1 LLVENTTVRF
11 AIMVLFMLGT
21 YTFMRLNYL
30 AMVMCVTPYVFIVFS
45 FIGTEFRSI
54 ASERILDT
62 FIGCAIAFSASYFL
76 FPSWEREQLKQYMG
90 DIVKANMLYLQ
101 KIIKA
106 LSGHQVSLIE
116 YKVSRRDVYLHSAN
130 LSAAFQRMLSEP
142 KSKQTSTSQL
152 QQFVVLNHLFFS
164 NIANMATTLLSKDRQ
179 GYPAELLHMA
189 RKVHSKL
196 DESRK
201 KLGNKEELFL
211 PGEATTNPEE
221 ATDDVLLKEQLQF
234 VYKISKDIEKTDHC
248 YYFSRYT
255 SASSYPFSP
264 SPIML
269 PNDLPETCDSLRNSS
284 RACTL
289 EICTST
295 TGALMAAM
303 ASPMATDVC
312 V

>member
-54 ASERILDT
+54 ASERIMDT
-62 FIGCAIAFSASYFL
+62 FIGCGIAFSASYFL

-90 DIVKANMLYLQ
+90 EIVKANMLYLQ

-106 LSGHQVSLIE
+106 LSGHQVTLIE
-116 YKVSRRDVYLHSAN
+116 YKVARKDVYLHSAN

-164 NIANMATTLLSKDRQ
+164 NIANMATTLLSKERQ
-179 GYPAELLHMA
+179 GYPSELLHMA
-189 RKVHSKL
+189 RKIHSKL
-196 DESRK
+196 DESRRR
-201 KLGNKEELFL
+201 LDNKEELLL
-211 PGEATTNPEE
+211 PGEATTNPEA

-234 VYKISKDIEKTDHC
+234 VYKISKDIEKTA
-248 YYFSRYT
+248 T
-255 SASSYPFSP
+255 AIISA
-264 SPIML
+264 
-269 PNDLPETCDSLRNSS
+269 DT
-284 RACTL
+284 
-289 EICTST
+289 
-295 TGALMAAM
+295 AAP
-303 ASPMATDVC
+303 ARILSVQAQ
-312 V
+312 